1 MEFSIG
7 IIMKQLWSKI
17 NEQFSKFA
25 TKIRDTRR
33 RGKRKGGNRTV
44 TVDTPTYHSR
54 SCDFYIGV
62 ASDRASTIYLPPAV
76 RDGKIIVIKAEMRPP
91 MGSRKIN
98 IATTDGSTIDGYSEL
113 SITVSHGAKFLIRN
127 RNNWFIIN

>member
-7 IIMKQLWSKI
+7 IIMKQLWRKV
-17 NEQFSKFA
+17 NEQVSKFT
-25 TKIRDTRR
+25 TKIRDSRR
-33 RGKRKGGNRTV
+33 DSKRKFRRTV
-44 TVDTPTYHSR
+44 TVDTATYSAR
-54 SCDFYIGV
+54 SCDFYIGI
-62 ASDRASTIYLPPAV
+62 ASDRATTVYLPPAV
-76 RDGKIIVIKAEMRPP
+76 RDGKMVVIKAEMRPP

-127 RNNWFIIN
+127 RNNWFIIS